1 MKQSPKFAMP
11 LTLFCSALALLSVSA
26 QATETKG
33 GFQATSA
40 VVTTNAAPG
49 GFQGPNV
56 KNVIHD
62 VVTALNAGDDAKIEL
77 TGNII
82 SSVSHEEY
90 IFRDKTGEVKV
101 EIDDNLWRGATVTPE
116 TPVVIRGEVDKDWSE
131 VTIDADSIQL
141 VR

>member
-1 MKQSPKFAMP
+1 M
-11 LTLFCSALALLSVSA
+11 
-26 QATETKG
+26 
-33 GFQATSA
+33 
-40 VVTTNAAPG
+40 
-49 GFQGPNV
+49 